1 MGVGVSWSGA
11 GCCRVSEGTLASPP
25 SQTCQSAPQGYDSDV
40 GAGPG
45 FAGQQLQGARHRQVT
60 RPSPCQRIPGARASD
75 GRGRRGRPGALL
87 HLPPPGGGQRLLAGS
102 RPPGPALPPLPRLLP
117 VPFGA
122 LRFAKARRLLV
133 ANAVSK
139 STLYPF
145 SHSKCFTLFCIFPL
159 IEYSGD
165 ISLCKRLPYHILN
178 GNIFF

>member
-1 MGVGVSWSGA
+1 MLGAVGSAKGPWQVCPARPVSQLP
-11 GCCRVSEGTLASPP
+11 RVTILM
-25 SQTCQSAPQGYDSDV
+25 SARGR
-40 GAGPG
+40 G
-45 FAGQQLQGARHRQVT
+45 LQGSSCKVPGIARLLGPHLVRGSRGHVLRT
-60 RPSPCQRIPGARASD
+60 VGGAVV
-75 GRGRRGRPGALL
+75 GPGALL

-133 ANAVSK
+133 ANVVSK

>member
-25 SQTCQSAPQGYDSDV
+25 SQACQSAPQGYDSDV

-60 RPSPCQRIPGARASD
+60 RPSPCQRIPGV
-75 GRGRRGRPGALL
+75 GRGEVGGHVLRTVGGAVVGPGALL

-122 LRFAKARRLLV
+122 LRFAKARSQCPIKIHFTSL
-133 ANAVSK
+133 
-139 STLYPF
+139 F
-145 SHSKCFTLFCIFPL
+145 S
-159 IEYSGD
+159 
-165 ISLCKRLPYHILN
+165 
-178 GNIFF
+178 